1 MMNATTEKMFDSW
14 ECVIGIV
21 LAVTM
26 PRWAITRTLWS
37 KTLRCVYI
45 YCFLFLT
52 VCLRKH
58 TRSPFSEQTWSLEE
72 TVKKK
77 KKVKIVPASA
87 SRTEDAAFSKASTNQ
102 NLAFT
107 LRKTLKTNYGQTK
120 GSPTRQVT
128 LLSFTPKADAATAIT
143 TLETEETP

>member
-1 MMNATTEKMFDSW
+1 MVQNFEMRIYILFSFPDSVFKKTH
-14 ECVIGIV
+14 E
-21 LAVTM
+21 
-26 PRWAITRTLWS
+26 ITLLWTNVKS
-37 KTLRCVYI
+37 R
-45 YCFLFLT
+45 
-52 VCLRKH
+52 RDG
-58 TRSPFSEQTWSLEE
+58 EE
-72 TVKKK
+72 K